1 MSKCSLIGRRAAV
14 LRVMFLAAIITLLVP
29 GQPALAGQ
37 AGWDAL
43 KNGTAFVIMRHALAP
58 GTGDPGNFNVDEC
71 STQRN
76 LSDQGR
82 QQARKTGDLFR
93 SNGVADAEVWSS
105 AWCRCR
111 DTAQL
116 LGLGTMQTLEP
127 LNSFFRRQGRRDAQT
142 TALKNW
148 LQARTGEKP
157 LVLVTHQVNISALTG
172 VFPQSGEL
180 IFVQMGAD
188 NSLRVIDRTGI
199 AAQ

>member
-58 GTGDPGNFNVDEC
+58 GTGDPDNFNVAEC

-93 SNGVADAEVWSS
+93 SNGIADAEVWSS

-111 DTAQL
+111 DTARL
-116 LGLGTMQTLEP
+116 LGLGIMQTLEP

-188 NSLRVIDRTGI
+188 NSLQVIDRTGI

>member
-1 MSKCSLIGRRAAV
+1 MSKRSSIGRKGAV

-29 GQPALAGQ
+29 GQPASAGQ

-58 GTGDPGNFNVDEC
+58 GTGDPDNFNVDEC

-76 LSDQGR
+76 LSDKGR
-82 QQARKTGDLFR
+82 QQARKTGELFR
-93 SNGVADAEVWSS
+93 SFGIPNAEIWSS

-111 DTAQL
+111 ETAEL
-116 LGLGTMQTLEP
+116 LALGQVRTLEP

-142 TALKNW
+142 TDLKDW
-148 LQARTGEKP
+148 LQVRTGDKP

-180 IFVQMGAD
+180 IFVEIGAN
-188 NSLRVIDRTGI
+188 NSLRVIDRAGI
-199 AAQ
+199 AQ

>member
-1 MSKCSLIGRRAAV
+1 MIL
-14 LRVMFLAAIITLLVP
+14 LAAIISLLAP
-29 GQPALAGQ
+29 AQPASAGQ

-58 GTGDPGNFNVDEC
+58 GTGDPDNFNVDEC

-93 SNGVADAEVWSS
+93 SNGIANVEVWSS

-111 DTAQL
+111 DTAKL
-116 LGLGTMQTLEP
+116 LALGTMRTLEP
-127 LNSFFRRQGRRDAQT
+127 LNSFFRRQDRRDAQT

-157 LVLVTHQVNISALTG
+157 LVLVTHQVNITALTG
-172 VFPQSGEL
+172 IYPRSGEL
-180 IFVQMGAD
+180 IFVEMGTNNA
-188 NSLRVIDRTGI
+188 LRVIDRAGI
-199 AAQ
+199 AE

>member
-1 MSKCSLIGRRAAV
+1 MSKRSLTGRRAAV
-14 LRVMFLAAIITLLVP
+14 LRVVFLAAIITLLVP
-29 GQPALAGQ
+29 WQPALAGQ
-37 AGWDAL
+37 AGWHAL
-43 KNGTAFVIMRHALAP
+43 KYGTAIVIMRHALAP
-58 GTGDPGNFNVDEC
+58 GTGDPGNFNVAEC

-93 SNGVADAEVWSS
+93 SNGIADAEVWSS

-116 LGLGTMQTLEP
+116 LGLGSMQTLEP
-127 LNSFFRRQGRRDAQT
+127 LNSFFRWQGRRDAQT

-188 NSLRVIDRTGI
+188 NSLQVIDRTGI